1 MQARCQC
8 GALGARI
15 DDGAAP
21 MVVACHCLDCQ
32 RRSGSPFGEVAYY
45 PDSAVVLAGEARE
58 FTRTTDAGN
67 RFTSGFCATCGST
80 LYVRASKY
88 PDTVGITVGA
98 FADPAFPPPA
108 RSVYERTRH
117 PWLRLAETIPVHPRG
132 RDS

>member
-1 MQARCQC
+1 
-8 GALGARI
+8 
-15 DDGAAP
+15 

-45 PDSAVVLAGEARE
+45 PDSVVVLAGEARE

-88 PDTVGITVGA
+88 PGTVGITVGTL
-98 FADPAFPPPA
+98 ADPTFPPPA
-108 RSVYERTRH
+108 RSVYERSRH